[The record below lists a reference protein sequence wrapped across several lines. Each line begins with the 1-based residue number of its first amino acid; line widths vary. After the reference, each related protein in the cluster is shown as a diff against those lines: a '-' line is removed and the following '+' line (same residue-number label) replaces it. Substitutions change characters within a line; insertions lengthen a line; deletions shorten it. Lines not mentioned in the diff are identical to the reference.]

1 MINKL
6 ICAVLLMVVS
16 SGCTSPSV
24 SPPPADA
31 VAESRTIIWTVIKA
45 AEVDALNA
53 DLQAGKPTVDV
64 GLYYPSNLHEDARAI
79 LPLEGLLEEFANAK
93 RVFAPTGVQL
103 NLLWVKTGAV
113 DPGFLA
119 INSASDRSQMPSG
132 GYGNMYVQRSQTP
145 SELSDGALAAFDGI
159 IEPAEDNSRT
169 VYLLALQNV
178 YMTFFENLD
187 DTGRNWAPKV
197 VNTSGLSFPSYMYGG
212 SIPDRIRGV
221 ITLTK
226 HDSENKL
233 TIAHELGHKLI
244 NVSHEYMT
252 IGPQHE
258 IRSDHGLMLYGSG
271 TQIPSGKEGRWH
283 QERLLLSPYLYRLEK
298 TGKRI
303 WNSDY
308 EAGGFYYDPL
318 YGDYTIAFD

>member
-103 NLLWVKTGAV
+103 NLLWVKTG
-113 DPGFLA
+113 
-119 INSASDRSQMPSG
+119 
-132 GYGNMYVQRSQTP
+132 
-145 SELSDGALAAFDGI
+145 
-159 IEPAEDNSRT
+159 
-169 VYLLALQNV
+169 
-178 YMTFFENLD
+178 
-187 DTGRNWAPKV
+187 
-197 VNTSGLSFPSYMYGG
+197 
-212 SIPDRIRGV
+212 
-221 ITLTK
+221 
-226 HDSENKL
+226 
-233 TIAHELGHKLI
+233 
-244 NVSHEYMT
+244 
-252 IGPQHE
+252 
-258 IRSDHGLMLYGSG
+258 
-271 TQIPSGKEGRWH
+271 
-283 QERLLLSPYLYRLEK
+283 
-298 TGKRI
+298 
-303 WNSDY
+303 
-308 EAGGFYYDPL
+308 
-318 YGDYTIAFD
+318 